1 MPLPKRRHKGDGTA
15 RRPSLHRR
23 FSQRERPAVE
33 LACLKDN
40 LCFVK
45 TTGFFPT
52 PQDLRAWF
60 RKNQATATELWIGF
74 YKKHTGKPGITWPDS
89 VDEALCVGWI
99 DGIRR
104 GIDEESYMIRFTPR
118 RHGSIWSAV
127 NIKRVEALTNEKRMQ
142 PAGLA
147 AFAQRRENKSGI
159 YSYEQHSEQ
168 LPEPYAGLLRKN
180 KKAWEFFQMQLPSY
194 RKTIGWWVVSA
205 KREET
210 RRKRLGKLI
219 AQSARGTR
227 LR

>member
-1 MPLPKRRHKGDGTA
+1 
-15 RRPSLHRR
+15 
-23 FSQRERPAVE
+23 
-33 LACLKDN
+33 
-40 LCFVK
+40 
-45 TTGFFPT
+45 
-52 PQDLRAWF
+52 
-60 RKNQATATELWIGF
+60 
-74 YKKHTGKPGITWPDS
+74 
-89 VDEALCVGWI
+89 
-99 DGIRR
+99 
-104 GIDEESYMIRFTPR
+104 
-118 RHGSIWSAV
+118 
-127 NIKRVEALTNEKRMQ
+127 MQ